1 MKEKRGRQNLEPVSK
16 RATGHIEI
24 AIRVVPPSSAGAYSL
39 IGAWICAY
47 TKDDPGRNLR
57 WSKQKYL
64 DLLARPEVQ
73 LRSVGLSAE
82 SSTRG
87 LIPEIK
93 EAWAVEMSPD
103 SRP

>member
-1 MKEKRGRQNLEPVSK
+1 M
-16 RATGHIEI
+16 
-24 AIRVVPPSSAGAYSL
+24 
-39 IGAWICAY
+39 IGAWICTD

-64 DLLARPEVQ
+64 DLLARPEGQ
-73 LRSVGLSAE
+73 LRSVECSAE
-82 SSTRG
+82 SSTGG

-93 EAWAVEMSPD
+93 EACPLEVSPD